1 VLLRPHQAFIRAEHG
16 RLVEQTTSLVTN
28 ERQCSGINGATGAQN
43 MFASDTPN
51 SATEQ
56 KRAERLD
63 VSHARAVQDADR
75 VFTLCDIRGRLI
87 LRDDLRPK
95 QDASEITS

>member
-1 VLLRPHQAFIRAEHG
+1 VGGCNR
-16 RLVEQTTSLVTN
+16 T
-28 ERQCSGINGATGAQN
+28 
-43 MFASDTPN
+43 ASDTPN

-95 QDASEITS
+95 QDASEIVVMISHSEAVAKVIEDAATAR